1 MTAENIKI
9 KKRVLRD
16 MERSYEMTKSDIN
29 RYIRQ
34 AGSIN
39 TDVVKRLIRWNYFR
53 NEDAVDIYC
62 YEDDGVNNIVITMD
76 MFELQ
81 LWLVENYGIDIE
93 IIEDIAEELNYLT
106 TLYFNK

>member
-1 MTAENIKI
+1 
-9 KKRVLRD
+9 
-16 MERSYEMTKSDIN
+16 
-29 RYIRQ
+29 
-34 AGSIN
+34 
-39 TDVVKRLIRWNYFR
+39 
-53 NEDAVDIYC
+53 
-62 YEDDGVNNIVITMD
+62 MD